1 LATVAARQH
10 GVITTAQLAAAGVD
24 SAGAWRRVQA
34 GRLHRLH
41 RGVFAVGHNQ
51 VTQRGRWLAAVLAC
65 GQRAVLSYRS
75 AAALWGIRLSSSRL
89 TDVTVRSIGGRPSRP
104 GICVH
109 GTRRLSAGEITRRD
123 GIPVTAPARTIADLR
138 RVLPPDHIE
147 AAIRRAE
154 AMRLDVGVQPGY
166 EPDLARS
173 ELERRFLALCH
184 RQELPL
190 PEVNVR
196 IDAFLVDFLWREQRL
211 VVETDGYRHHGTRSA
226 FESDRERDV
235 RLKLL
240 GYSVLRFTHR
250 QVRDDP
256 ERVAAA
262 VTSLLAA

>member
-1 LATVAARQH
+1 
-10 GVITTAQLAAAGVD
+10 
-24 SAGAWRRVQA
+24 
-34 GRLHRLH
+34 
-41 RGVFAVGHNQ
+41 
-51 VTQRGRWLAAVLAC
+51 
-65 GQRAVLSYRS
+65 
-75 AAALWGIRLSSSRL
+75 
-89 TDVTVRSIGGRPSRP
+89 
-104 GICVH
+104 
-109 GTRRLSAGEITRRD
+109 
-123 GIPVTAPARTIADLR
+123 
-138 RVLPPDHIE
+138 
-147 AAIRRAE
+147 
-154 AMRLDVGVQPGY
+154 MRLDVGVQPGY

-173 ELERRFLALCH
+173 ELERRFLALCQA
-184 RQELPL
+184 QELPL